1 MGKNTD
7 DLDSRKNEI
16 GTYLHKHGATL
27 FAIMIVLAIILAVR
41 VILTAIA

>member
-16 GTYLHKHGATL
+16 GTYLHKHGGAL